1 MKTPLDA
8 VFARPRPSP
17 AHNENAATRRRYSL
31 FVGVAKR
38 LLPATALALL
48 LLVAVWPR
56 IQGSVEGIRLAGL
69 PKVDISSAREVRMV
83 EPRYTGLDREN
94 RPFVVTADSAE
105 QTPKSDDAISLDSP
119 KADLTTLN
127 GNWNE
132 LTAYVGL
139 YQPDTQQLDL
149 FGNVELYQDR
159 GNALRSDSVT
169 INMAQGTAVSHDP
182 VEGDGTFGHVTGQ
195 GLRVLDRGET
205 IIFTGHAT
213 LDLKPRQKPVAQ

>member
-1 MKTPLDA
+1 MKNPLDA
-8 VFARPRPSP
+8 AFARARLSLTR
-17 AHNENAATRRRYSL
+17 NEDAATRRRYSR

-56 IQGSVEGIRLAGL
+56 IQGSIDSIKLAGL
-69 PKVDISSAREVRMV
+69 PKVDVSQARQARMI

-94 RPFVVTADSAE
+94 RPYVVTADSAQ
-105 QTPKSDDAISLDSP
+105 QTPKADDAISLDSP
-119 KADLTTLN
+119 KADLTTMN

-139 YQPDTQQLDL
+139 YQPTTQQLDL

-159 GNALRSDSVT
+159 GSALRSDSVS
-169 INMAQGTAVSHDP
+169 INMAQGTAIGHDP
-182 VEGDGTFGHVTGQ
+182 VEGDGAFGHVTGQ

-213 LDLKPRQKPVAQ
+213 LDLNPRQGPDTK